1 VLNDQ
6 RSDDVDHRADH
17 QQAGEK
23 PPHPPALG
31 TGLRPHTYLQRYG
44 VF

>member
-1 VLNDQ
+1 MSITAPITSKP
-6 RSDDVDHRADH
+6 R
-17 QQAGEK
+17 EK

-31 TGLRPHTYLQRYG
+31 AGLRPHTYLQRYG